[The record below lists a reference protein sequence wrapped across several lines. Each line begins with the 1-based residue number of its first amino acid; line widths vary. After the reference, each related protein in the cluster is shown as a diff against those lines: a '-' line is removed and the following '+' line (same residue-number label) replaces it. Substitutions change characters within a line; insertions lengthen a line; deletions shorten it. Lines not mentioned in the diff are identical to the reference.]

1 MWYKCSMKNIYKTR
15 VKAFTLVEL
24 MVVIGIIMVVV
35 TMSFGSSYVMK
46 DQIEFRNATQSVA
59 GMLRD
64 ARNLALSGQSYPDVN
79 DFDQDDLDETSS
91 PADQVLPNGYIVNI
105 DASTAG
111 GPVTIELYAD
121 LNGGTGMNVFD
132 GDDVFIESI
141 DLPVDVSAIFMAT
154 DKNGDATILT
164 SPNNVFLIYTTPD
177 AKFHVIDNSMTSVQV
192 QLMQNDNQGNI
203 MRDTYIYMN
212 YMYGTPEVMSDAY
225 MGPL

>member
-1 MWYKCSMKNIYKTR
+1 MENIYKTR

-24 MVVIGIIMVVV
+24 MVVVGIIMVVV

-64 ARNLALSGQSYPDVN
+64 ARNLALSGQSYVDLH
-79 DFDQDDLDETSS
+79 DFDQDTFND
-91 PADQVLPNGYIVNI
+91 DQVLPNGYIVNI
-105 DASTAG
+105 DASTAS

-121 LNGGTGMNVFD
+121 LNGGLGMNAFD
-132 GDDVFIESI
+132 GDDVFIESM
-141 DLPVDVSAIFMAT
+141 DLPVDVSVVFMAT

-177 AKFHVIDNSMTSVQV
+177 AQFNVIDNSMTSVQV
-192 QLMQNDNQGNI
+192 QLMQNDNQGDI

-212 YMYGTPEVMSDAY
+212 YMYGTPEVMNDAY
-225 MGPL
+225 IGSL

>member
-1 MWYKCSMKNIYKTR
+1 MWYKFSMKNIYKTR

-24 MVVIGIIMVVV
+24 MVVVGIIMVVV

-59 GMLRD
+59 AMLRD

-79 DFDQDDLDETSS
+79 DFDQDTFND
-91 PADQVLPNGYIVNI
+91 DQVLPNGYIVNI

-121 LNGGTGMNVFD
+121 LNGGVGMNTFD
-132 GDDVFIESI
+132 GDDVLIESV
-141 DLPVDVSAIFMAT
+141 DLPSDVSAAFMAT

-164 SPNNVFLIYTTPD
+164 SPDNVFLIYKTPD
-177 AKFHVIDNSMTSVQV
+177 AKFNVIDNSMTSVQV
-192 QLMQNDNQGNI
+192 QLMQNDNQGDI
-203 MRDTYIYMN
+203 MRDTYVYMN
-212 YMYGTPEVMSDAY
+212 YMYGTPELMSDAY
-225 MGPL
+225 IGSS